1 MIVGVNVEVSAD
13 IDRARKVFLYFFNA
27 GFKKA
32 QGRDKFSLST
42 AGWEVNSYVGSR
54 AKSREGEEE
63 REHSR
68 RGGRE
73 DLDEGVKFRPP

>member
-32 QGRDKFSLST
+32 QGRDKFRLST
-42 AGWEVNSYVGSR
+42 AGWEVNSYVGR

>member
-42 AGWEVNSYVGSR
+42 AGWEVDSNVGSR
-54 AKSREGEEE
+54 A
-63 REHSR
+63 
-68 RGGRE
+68 
-73 DLDEGVKFRPP
+73 